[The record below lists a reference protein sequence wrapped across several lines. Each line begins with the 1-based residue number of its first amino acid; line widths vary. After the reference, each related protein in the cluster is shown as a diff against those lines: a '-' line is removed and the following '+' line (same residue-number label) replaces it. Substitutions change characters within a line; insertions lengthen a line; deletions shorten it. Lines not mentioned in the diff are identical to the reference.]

1 MAISPMNKVTLLAP
15 ETELDAVLKVVQE
28 LQQVQIINLNELKD
42 WKTVNNETLE
52 LIDDYD
58 QTNEKPLTDQ
68 EILQELTKRRQR
80 IERAILQ
87 IEDYITQPSFFEKL
101 KQAKP
106 SVTFNEIEMSG
117 STFDEYH
124 IVDRVNH
131 LTETYND
138 LGEKIIS
145 TKNQLE
151 GLRKWKAL
159 PVTPNEL
166 NRFQYVRALV
176 GTIPSTNEDQFI
188 NYIRENVD
196 LEHET
201 VFIDEHDYGVIIFLK
216 DYEDKAIIQDLKD
229 YQFTPFEYTS
239 SKLPAE
245 KIIELEESI
254 KLNKKNREDILNELK
269 NSHSLLAELKLQY
282 EYVANLSFRE
292 QAKLQIARTQHLVSV
307 QGWLE
312 VENTEGF
319 LSLLKRN
326 FGEKIVVKV
335 ADISDADLDS
345 VPTKLKN
352 NGLIEP
358 FEMLTTM
365 YGLPNYREIDP
376 TPLVMPFFFIFFGM
390 MVADF
395 GYGLLLATVTAIP
408 LKLLKLN
415 RSQKNT
421 VKLVHILSWS
431 IILWGLIY
439 GSFFGFTM
447 PFQLIDINNDITI
460 VMILSIGIGF
470 VHLLIAFG
478 LNVYL
483 KAQDRKFAIAFTE
496 GLAWILI
503 ILGIIMLI
511 IGNFFPA
518 LSALSTVGGVIAGLS
533 LIGIFI
539 GSIIDAG
546 SITGIGGGLL
556 GLINGVSYFGDV
568 ISYSRLMA
576 LGLSGVSIAAAFNM
590 IVAYLPPVGRF
601 TIGAVIFM
609 ALHIFNL
616 FLSMLTAA
624 VHSLR
629 LIFVEFFGKFYT
641 GNGNP
646 FKPLKTEEKYVDLQQ
661 NTNSTEEF

>member
-15 ETELDAVLKVVQE
+15 ESELDSVLKVVQE
-28 LQQVQIINLNELKD
+28 LQQIQIINLNELKD
-42 WKTVNNETLE
+42 WQNVNEDTLD
-52 LIDDYD
+52 LIEDYD
-58 QTNEKPLTDQ
+58 QTNAKPLTDQ

-87 IEDYITQPSFFEKL
+87 IEEYITPPSFFEKL
-101 KQAKP
+101 KLAKP
-106 SVTFNEIEMSG
+106 SVTFNDIEISG

-124 IVDRVNH
+124 TVDRVNH

-138 LGEKIIS
+138 LGEKISSIKS
-145 TKNQLE
+145 QLE
-151 GLRKWKAL
+151 ELRKWKPL
-159 PVTPNEL
+159 TVTPNEL
-166 NRFQYVRALV
+166 NKFQYVRALV

-239 SKLPAE
+239 NKLPAD
-245 KIIELEESI
+245 KIIELEQNI
-254 KLNKKNREDILNELK
+254 KTSKQSREDILNELK
-269 NSHSLLAELKLQY
+269 NSHSLLAELKMQY
-282 EYVANLSFRE
+282 EYVANLSLRE

-312 VENTEGF
+312 VENTESF
-319 LSLLKRN
+319 LSVLSQH
-326 FGEKIVVKV
+326 FGETIIVKV
-335 ADISDADLDS
+335 AGVTENDLDS

-395 GYGLLLATVTAIP
+395 GYGLLLATLTAIP
-408 LKLLKLN
+408 LKFLKLN
-415 RSQKNT
+415 KSQTNT
-421 VKLVHILSWS
+421 VKLVNILSWS
-431 IILWGLIY
+431 IMLWGLVY

-447 PFQLIDINNDITI
+447 PFQLIDINNDITV

-483 KAQDRKFAIAFTE
+483 KAKDRKFAVAFTE
-496 GLAWILI
+496 GLAWMLI
-503 ILGIIMLI
+503 IVGLIMLV
-511 IGNFFPA
+511 IGNFFPEFSVLA
-518 LSALSTVGGVIAGLS
+518 TIGGVVAIVS
-533 LIGIFI
+533 LIGIFV
-539 GSIIDAG
+539 GSVIEAG
-546 SITGIGGGLL
+546 SISGIGGGLL

-590 IVAYLPPVGRF
+590 IVAYFPPVGRF
-601 TIGAVIFM
+601 TIGVVIFM
-609 ALHIFNL
+609 ALHSFNL

-641 GNGNP
+641 GNGKP
-646 FKPLKTEEKYVDLQQ
+646 FNPLKTEEKYVDLQQ
-661 NTNSTEEF
+661 NIKSTKE

>member
-15 ETELDAVLKVVQE
+15 ENDLDAVLKVVQE
-28 LQQVQIINLNELKD
+28 LQQIQMINLNEMQD
-42 WKTVNNETLE
+42 WKNVSEETLE
-52 LIDDYD
+52 LIEDYD
-58 QTNEKPLTDQ
+58 QTNKEPLTDQ

-87 IEDYITQPSFFEKL
+87 IEDYIIQPTFFETL
-101 KQAKP
+101 KQSKP
-106 SVTFNEIEMSG
+106 TVSFNDIEISG
-117 STFDEYH
+117 SSFDEYH
-124 IVDRVNH
+124 TVDRVNQ

-138 LGEKIIS
+138 LADKIS
-145 TKNQLE
+145 TKKEQLE
-151 GLRKWKAL
+151 ELRKWKPL
-159 PVTPNEL
+159 TVTPNEL
-166 NRFQYVRALV
+166 NKFQYVRALI

-201 VFIDEHDYGVIIFLK
+201 VFIDEHDYGVIIFLR
-216 DYEDKAIIQDLKD
+216 DFEDKAIIQDLKD

-239 SKLPAE
+239 SMLPAE

-254 KLNKKNREDILNELK
+254 ATSKKSRENILNELK
-269 NSHSLLAELKLQY
+269 NSHTLLAELKLQY
-282 EYVANLSFRE
+282 EYVANLGLRE
-292 QAKLQIARTQHLVSV
+292 QAKLHIARTQYLVSI

-312 VENTEGF
+312 VENTASF
-319 LSLLKRN
+319 LKVLQEN
-326 FGEKIVVKV
+326 FDENVVVKV
-335 ADISDADLDS
+335 AEVSDSDLET

-352 NGLIEP
+352 NGLVEP

-365 YGLPNYREIDP
+365 YGLPNYRELDP

-390 MVADF
+390 MIADL
-395 GYGLLLATVTAIP
+395 GYGLLLATLSAIP
-408 LKLLKLN
+408 LKFFNLD
-415 RSQKNT
+415 RSKKNT

-431 IILWGLIY
+431 IILWGVIY

-470 VHLLIAFG
+470 VHLLIGFG

-483 KAQDRKFAIAFTE
+483 KSKDRKFAVAFTE
-496 GLAWILI
+496 GLAW
-503 ILGIIMLI
+503 MLI
-511 IGNFFPA
+511 IIGLIMLLAGNVFPA
-518 LSALSTVGGVIAGLS
+518 LSVLSTIGGTIAVLS

-539 GSIIDAG
+539 GNVIEAG
-546 SITGIGGGLL
+546 SISGIGGGLL

-601 TIGAVIFM
+601 TIGAVIF
-609 ALHIFNL
+609 AGLHMFNL
-616 FLSMLTAA
+616 VLSMLTAA

-641 GNGNP
+641 GNGKP
-646 FKPLKTEEKYVDLQQ
+646 FNPLKTQEKYVDLQQ
-661 NTNSTEEF
+661 NINNTKE

>member
-15 ETELDAVLKVVQE
+15 ETDLDSVLKVVQE
-28 LQQVQIINLNELKD
+28 LQQIQIINLNELKEWQD
-42 WKTVNNETLE
+42 VNQETLD

-58 QTNEKPLTDQ
+58 QTNDKPLTDQ

-87 IEDYITQPSFFEKL
+87 IEEYVSQPSFLEKM

-138 LGEKIIS
+138 LAEKIDS
-145 TKNQLE
+145 TKEKLE
-151 GLRKWKAL
+151 ELRKWKPL
-159 PVTPNEL
+159 TVTPNEL
-166 NRFQYVRALV
+166 NKFQYVRALV

-188 NYIRENVD
+188 NYIRENID

-239 SKLPAE
+239 NKLPAE
-245 KIIELEESI
+245 KIIELQENI
-254 KLNKKNREDILNELK
+254 KTNKASREDILNELK
-269 NSHSLLAELKLQY
+269 NSHRLLAELKLQY
-282 EYVANLSFRE
+282 EYVANLSYRE
-292 QAKLQIARTQHLVSV
+292 QAKLQIARTQHLVSI

-312 VENTEGF
+312 IEHTEN
-319 LSLLKRN
+319 LLAILKKHFN
-326 FGEKIVVKV
+326 DKIVVKV
-335 ADISDADLDS
+335 AEVSESDLDS

-352 NGLIEP
+352 NGLVEP

-365 YGLPNYREIDP
+365 YGLPNYRELDP

-395 GYGLLLATVTAIP
+395 GYGILLAVLSAIP
-408 LKLLKLN
+408 LKLLKLS

-460 VMILSIGIGF
+460 VMILSIGIGL

-483 KAQDRKFAIAFTE
+483 KSKDRKFAVAFTE
-496 GLAWILI
+496 GLAW
-503 ILGIIMLI
+503 MLI
-511 IGNFFPA
+511 IVGLIMLVIGMFVPG
-518 LSALSTVGGVIAGLS
+518 LSVLSTLGGGLAILS
-533 LIGIFI
+533 LIGIFVGNVI
-539 GSIIDAG
+539 EAG
-546 SITGIGGGLL
+546 SISGIGGGLL

-590 IVAYLPPVGRF
+590 IIAYIPPVGRF

-609 ALHIFNL
+609 GLHIFNL
-616 FLSMLTAA
+616 SLSMLTAA

-641 GNGNP
+641 GNGKA
-646 FKPLKTEEKYVDLQQ
+646 FSPLKAEEKYVDLQQ
-661 NTNSTEEF
+661 NNVSTEE

>member
-15 ETELDAVLKVVQE
+15 ENDLDAVLKVVQE
-28 LQQVQIINLNELKD
+28 LQQIQIINLNEMQD
-42 WKTVNNETLE
+42 WKNVSEETLE
-52 LIDDYD
+52 LIEDYD
-58 QTNEKPLTDQ
+58 QTNKEPLTDQ

-87 IEDYITQPSFFEKL
+87 IEDYIIQPTFFETL
-101 KQAKP
+101 KQSKP
-106 SVTFNEIEMSG
+106 TVSFNDIEISG
-117 STFDEYH
+117 SSFDEYH
-124 IVDRVNH
+124 TVDRVNQ

-138 LGEKIIS
+138 LADKIS
-145 TKNQLE
+145 TKKEQLE
-151 GLRKWKAL
+151 ELRKWKPL
-159 PVTPNEL
+159 TVTPNEL
-166 NRFQYVRALV
+166 NKFQYVRALI

-201 VFIDEHDYGVIIFLK
+201 VFIDEHDYGVIIFLR
-216 DYEDKAIIQDLKD
+216 DFEDKAIIQDLKD

-239 SKLPAE
+239 SMLPAE

-254 KLNKKNREDILNELK
+254 ATSKKSRENILNELK
-269 NSHSLLAELKLQY
+269 NSHTLLAELKLQY
-282 EYVANLSFRE
+282 EYVANLGLRE
-292 QAKLQIARTQHLVSV
+292 QAKLHIARTQYLVSI

-312 VENTEGF
+312 VENTASF
-319 LSLLKRN
+319 LKVLQEN
-326 FGEKIVVKV
+326 FGENVVVKV
-335 ADISDADLDS
+335 AEVSDSDLET

-352 NGLIEP
+352 NGLVEP

-365 YGLPNYREIDP
+365 YGLPNYRELDP

-390 MVADF
+390 MIADL
-395 GYGLLLATVTAIP
+395 GYGLLLATLSAIP
-408 LKLLKLN
+408 LKFFNLD
-415 RSQKNT
+415 RSKKNT

-431 IILWGLIY
+431 IILWGVIY

-470 VHLLIAFG
+470 VHLLIGFG

-483 KAQDRKFAIAFTE
+483 KSKDRKFAVAFTE
-496 GLAWILI
+496 GLAW
-503 ILGIIMLI
+503 MLI
-511 IGNFFPA
+511 IIGLIMLLAGNVFPA
-518 LSALSTVGGVIAGLS
+518 LSVLSTIGGTIAVLS

-539 GSIIDAG
+539 GNVIEAG
-546 SITGIGGGLL
+546 SISGIGGGLL

-601 TIGAVIFM
+601 TIGAVIF
-609 ALHIFNL
+609 AGLHMFNL
-616 FLSMLTAA
+616 VLSMLTAA

-641 GNGNP
+641 GNGKP
-646 FKPLKTEEKYVDLQQ
+646 FNPLKTQEKYVDLQQ
-661 NTNSTEEF
+661 NINNTKE